1 MVASPLQAYHQQR
14 CNADVPLLLQ
24 ASGPRLPWME
34 TMAQLLTDQP
44 TVSDVD
50 YALLFKGCDPA
61 HSNHTLVCFRSQAT
75 G

>member
-44 TVSDVD
+44 TSVSE
-50 YALLFKGCDPA
+50 AKRQAEQLKSLTIAMPQKGQSSWC
-61 HSNHTLVCFRSQAT
+61 
-75 G
+75 